1 MRSPFSSISKE
12 PSITTLTGVA
22 CPLPATVW
30 HVVLDSAFLVDFL
43 PETLNCLGIHGLA
56 SDNDCGI
63 SLFLLDAKLAFD

>member
-1 MRSPFSSISKE
+1 MRTPLSSASMK
-12 PSITTLTGVA
+12 PSITTFSGVA
-22 CPLPATVW
+22 CPLPAAVW
-30 HVVLDSAFLVDFL
+30 HMVLDSAFLVDLL

>member
-12 PSITTLTGVA
+12 PAITVLVSAA

-43 PETLNCLGIHGLA
+43 PEALNCLGIHGLA